1 MTRMQT
7 HGDLP
12 CPACGYLRRG
22 IEHAKACPECG
33 ARGFHGDL
41 VVSGEPEVHKE
52 SRRAGRVADVA
63 RYAAGLLMLAT
74 TFGFFAQRNSPARNA
89 ISIGSM
95 VLFGVALAI
104 WISGRV
110 RRRREVAAGGTLER
124 VVWDFEADGVR
135 VREFDAERI
144 VPYRDIKKV
153 WPVPNFVTSGRT
165 RVQLETRGESMRAG
179 RLPTIM
185 LCGSS
190 AAQRSAVSE
199 IKQRVAAAHA
209 AS

>member
-1 MTRMQT
+1 MQT

-22 IEHAKACPECG
+22 VEHAKACPECG

-41 VVSGEPEVHKE
+41 VVSGEPEVHRE
-52 SRRAGRVADVA
+52 SRRAGCAFSVAQNLGMLGLCGASLILGRNNGWEDA
-63 RYAAGLLMLAT
+63 IGIATITIFAA
-74 TFGFFAQRNSPARNA
+74 
-89 ISIGSM
+89 
-95 VLFGVALAI
+95 ALAI
-104 WISGRV
+104 WIHGRI
-110 RRRREVAAGGTLER
+110 RRRNEVAAGGTLER

-135 VREFDAERI
+135 VREFDAERV
-144 VPYRDIKKV
+144 VPYRDIEKV
-153 WPVPNFVTSGRT
+153 WPAPNFVLSGRT

-190 AAQRSAVSE
+190 AVQRTAVDA
-199 IKQRVAAAHA
+199 IKRRVAAAHT

>member
-1 MTRMQT
+1 MTRVRAR
-7 HGDLP
+7 GDLP
-12 CPACGYLRRG
+12 CPACGYVRRG
-22 IEHAKACPECG
+22 LDHAKACPECG

-52 SRRAGRVADVA
+52 SRRAGRVAHVA
-63 RYAAGLLMLAT
+63 RSTASVLLVLSAPGWIVT
-74 TFGFFAQRNSPARNA
+74 RGSVWSDWS
-89 ISIGSM
+89 SIGVI
-95 VLFGVALAI
+95 VLFGIALAI
-104 WISGRV
+104 WIQGRI
-110 RRRREVAAGGTLER
+110 RRRNEVAAGGTLER

-144 VPYRDIKKV
+144 VPYRDIKQV

>member
-22 IEHAKACPECG
+22 LDHAKACPECG

-63 RYAAGLLMLAT
+63 RNTASVLVVLSTPGWIVT
-74 TFGFFAQRNSPARNA
+74 RGSVWSDWS
-89 ISIGSM
+89 SIGVI
-95 VLFGVALAI
+95 VLFGIALAI
-104 WISGRV
+104 WIHGRI
-110 RRRREVAAGGTLER
+110 RRRNEVAAGGTLER

-144 VPYRDIKKV
+144 VPYRDIKQI

-165 RVQLETRGESMRAG
+165 RVQLETRGESTRAG
-179 RLPTIM
+179 GMPTIM

-190 AAQRSAVSE
+190 AAQRSAASE